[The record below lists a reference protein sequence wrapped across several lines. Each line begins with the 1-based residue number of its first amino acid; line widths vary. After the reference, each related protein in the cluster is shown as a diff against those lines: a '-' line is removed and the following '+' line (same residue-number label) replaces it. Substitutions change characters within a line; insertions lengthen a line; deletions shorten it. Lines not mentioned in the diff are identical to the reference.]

1 VVVVAHDSG
10 SSEVLDLVARV
21 RFLCTVI
28 SSSSCKRKVED
39 RTVHCA
45 LIIWIQNIESGCG
58 GSGLG

>member
-28 SSSSCKRKVED
+28 SSSSCERKVED
-39 RTVHCA
+39 QTVHRA
-45 LIIWIQNIESGCG
+45 LIIWIQNIERFWIGVAG
-58 GSGLG
+58 M